1 MNRELEEM
9 TERTRSTV
17 EESKGMEEKLA
28 TSIREKSKAEQ
39 KISQLT
45 AKLSK

>member
-1 MNRELEEM
+1 MNSELEEM
-9 TERTRSTV
+9 TARTRSTV

-28 TSIREKSKAEQ
+28 ISVREKSKAEK